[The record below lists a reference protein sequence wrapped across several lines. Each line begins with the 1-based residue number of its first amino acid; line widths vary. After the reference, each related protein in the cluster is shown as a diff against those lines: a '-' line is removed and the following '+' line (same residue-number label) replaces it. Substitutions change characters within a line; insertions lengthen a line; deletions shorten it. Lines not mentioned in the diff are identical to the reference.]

1 MKKLWSILLA
11 MMLLFA
17 AVGAYAEVSLED
29 DESVHYSFTI
39 MQGKQFD
46 VPASNPTLSFLE
58 DKFNAD
64 FEFML
69 VSRGNN
75 DYQNKWQHADRVQ
88 RYSGPDP
95 DQRLFHS
102 DQHG

>member
-39 MQGKQFD
+39 MPGQA
-46 VPASNPTLSFLE
+46 V
-58 DKFNAD
+58 
-64 FEFML
+64 
-69 VSRGNN
+69 
-75 DYQNKWQHADRVQ
+75 
-88 RYSGPDP
+88 
-95 DQRLFHS
+95 
-102 DQHG
+102 

>member
-11 MMLLFA
+11 MMLLFT

-29 DESVHYSFTI
+29 DESVHYSFTV

-46 VPASNPTLSFLE
+46 VPESNPTLSFLE

-75 DYQNKWQHADRVQ
+75 DYQNKCNMLIASHDI
-88 RYSGPDP
+88 PDLIQLN
-95 DQRLFHS
+95 D
-102 DQHG
+102 